1 MTAAGVTNRKRL
13 LVLLLGFTLIFIALI
28 GRVGYIQLVWGVDL
42 QKRAVD
48 QWTRD
53 LDVFPRRGSIKDRN
67 GKILAQSATS
77 ESIAARPSQITDP
90 AKVASMIAPILDL
103 DEQELAKKLSSTS
116 NTYVWIKRQ
125 VDRKTANEIR
135 ALNIK
140 GIDFTEEP
148 KRYYPNGSLA
158 SHVLG
163 FTMKYA
169 EPGEG
174 LKGQEGLELYYDKY
188 LKGFTGKLIMETD
201 VAGREMPY
209 NVDRYIPPVNGL
221 NIVLTIDQVIQYFTE
236 REINN
241 IVAKYNPK
249 KVYAVVMEPNTG
261 EVLAM
266 ANWPNFD
273 PNQPPRDIG
282 DFEEMQQL
290 VKNFTCKDNIDP
302 GSTFKVITAAAAL
315 EEKIAGLNSSFN
327 CPGYKMVDGQRISCW
342 RAGGHGHES
351 FAEGVQNSCNPVFME
366 LALRLGKD
374 KFYSYLE
381 QFGFGQPTGIDVVG
395 EEKGIIMSKETA
407 KNVDLARMGFGQAIS
422 VTPLQLITAAS
433 AVINGGNLMKPYLVK
448 ELREP
453 VIDENGQETERV
465 VKTIS
470 PQRIRQVIS
479 AETSSIMREVLES
492 VVTDGSGRNAYIPG
506 YRVGGKTGTA
516 QKYGPGGKI
525 IPNKNISSFL
535 GFAPADNPRVI
546 VLIMV
551 DEPQTSVT
559 FGSII
564 AAPYVKQI
572 LEDTLKY
579 MNVEPVFDEE
589 TKKNMEEVDVPD
601 VIGMDLAEASR
612 VLKEAGLDYLAEES
626 GTVVV
631 DQMPKPGA
639 SVLTNTTVLLYMSS
653 ESDDETAEMP
663 GQESAE
669 PPAEGMIVVP
679 DVVGKSIREA
689 NNILISQGL
698 RLKIEGSGIA
708 VSQEPEAGTHVEADT
723 EVIVRFRLPGNNVQ
737 NGDKNEEQDDA
748 E

>member
-1 MTAAGVTNRKRL
+1 VTAAGVTNRKRL
-13 LVLLLGFTLIFIALI
+13 LVLLLIFTLIFFGLI
-28 GRVGYIQLVWGVDL
+28 IRVGYIQLVWGVDL
-42 QKRAVD
+42 QKKAVD

-53 LDVFPRRGSIKDRN
+53 LDVYPRRGSIKDRN

-77 ESIAARPSQITDP
+77 ESIAARPSQIADP
-90 AKVASMIAPILDL
+90 AKAASMIAPILDL
-103 DEQELAKKLSSTS
+103 DEQELKKKLSNTS
-116 NTYVWIKRQ
+116 SSYIWIKRQ

-188 LKGFTGKLIMETD
+188 LKGFAGKLIMETD

-236 REINN
+236 REVNN
-241 IVAKYNPK
+241 VVAKYNPK
-249 KVYAVVMEPNTG
+249 KVYAIVMEPNTG

-266 ANWPNFD
+266 ANWPNYD

-282 DFEEMQQL
+282 DFDEMQQL

-315 EEKIAGLNSSFN
+315 EEKAAGLTSSFN
-327 CPGYKMVDGQRISCW
+327 CPGYKMVDGQKISCW

-351 FAEGVQNSCNPVFME
+351 FAEAVQNSCNPVFME

-374 KFYSYLE
+374 KFYTYLNE
-381 QFGFGQPTGIDVVG
+381 FGFGQATGIDVVG

-453 VIDENGQETERV
+453 VIDENGQETERL

-470 PQRIRQVIS
+470 PQRVRQVIS
-479 AETSSIMREVLES
+479 SETSAIMREVLES
-492 VVTDGSGRNAYIPG
+492 VVTDGSGKNAFIPG

-516 QKYGPGGKI
+516 QKYGPEGRI

-546 VLIMV
+546 VLLMV
-551 DEPQTSVT
+551 DEPQTPVT
-559 FGSII
+559 FGSVI

-579 MNVEPVFDEE
+579 LNVEPVFVQE
-589 TKKNMEEVDVPD
+589 TREKMQEVDVPD
-601 VIGMDLAEASR
+601 VIGMELAEAAK
-612 VLKEAGLDYLAEES
+612 VLKKAGLDYLAEET

-639 SVLTNTTVLLYMSS
+639 SVITNTTVLLYTDKDPDGEYS
-653 ESDDETAEMP
+653 ETP
-663 GQESAE
+663 GQESDE
-669 PPAEGMIVVP
+669 PPVAGMIIVP

-708 VSQEPEAGTHVEADT
+708 VSQEPAAGTWVEENT
-723 EVIVRFRLPGNNVQ
+723 EITVKFKLPGEGVQ
-737 NGDKNEEQDDA
+737 NNEDNENQSEA

>member
-13 LVLLLGFTLIFIALI
+13 LVLLLVFTLIFFVLI
-28 GRVGYIQLVWGVDL
+28 IRVGYIQLVWGVDL
-42 QKRAVD
+42 QKKAVD

-67 GKILAQSATS
+67 GKILAQSATA
-77 ESIAARPSQITDP
+77 ESIAARPSQIADP
-90 AKVASMIAPILDL
+90 AKVASMLAPILDL
-103 DEQELAKKLSSTS
+103 DEEELTKKLSNTS
-116 NTYVWIKRQ
+116 STYVWIKRQ
-125 VDRKTANEIR
+125 VDRKTANEVR

-158 SHVLG
+158 AHVLG

-174 LKGQEGLELYYDKY
+174 LKGQEGIELYYDKY
-188 LKGFTGKLIMETD
+188 LKGFAGKLVMETD

-249 KVYAVVMEPNTG
+249 KVYAIVMEPNTG
-261 EVLAM
+261 EILAM
-266 ANWPNFD
+266 ANWPNYD
-273 PNQPPRDIG
+273 PNAPPRDIG
-282 DFEEMQQL
+282 DFDEMQRL
-290 VKNFTCKDNIDP
+290 VKNFACKDNIDP
-302 GSTFKVITAAAAL
+302 GSTFKIVTAAAAL
-315 EEKIAGLNSSFN
+315 EEKVVGLNSSFT

-342 RAGGHGHES
+342 RAGGHGHQS
-351 FAEGVQNSCNPVFME
+351 FAEGMQNSCNPVFME
-366 LALRLGKD
+366 LALSLGKD
-374 KFYSYLE
+374 KFYTYLSK
-381 QFGFGQPTGIDVVG
+381 FGFGQPTGIDVVG
-395 EEKGIIMSKETA
+395 EEKGIIMTKETA
-407 KNVDLARMGFGQAIS
+407 KNVDLARMGFGQAVS

-453 VIDENGQETERV
+453 VIDENGEETERL

-470 PQRIRQVIS
+470 PQRVRQVIS
-479 AETSSIMREVLES
+479 AETSEIMREVLES

-516 QKYGPGGKI
+516 QKYGPDGKI
-525 IPNKNISSFL
+525 MPNKNISSFL

-551 DEPQTSVT
+551 DEPETPVT

-579 MNVEPVFDEE
+579 MNVEPVFDDE
-589 TKKNMEEVDVPD
+589 TKENMKEVDVPD
-601 VIGMDLAEASR
+601 VIGMDLDKAAKILR
-612 VLKEAGLDYLAEES
+612 EAGLDYLADDA
-626 GTVVV
+626 GTVVA
-631 DQMPKPGA
+631 DQIPKPGA
-639 SVLTNTTVLLYMSS
+639 SVITNTTVLLYM
-653 ESDDETAEMP
+653 ENQPKEEAGETP

-669 PPAEGMIVVP
+669 PPAEGMIMVP

-689 NNILISQGL
+689 NNILVSQGL

-708 VSQEPEAGTHVEADT
+708 VRQDPPAGTWVEENAEIT
-723 EVIVRFRLPGNNVQ
+723 VRFRLPGESTRNGEQ
-737 NGDKNEEQDDA
+737 NEAQSEDE
-748 E
+748 

>member
-1 MTAAGVTNRKRL
+1 
-13 LVLLLGFTLIFIALI
+13 
-28 GRVGYIQLVWGVDL
+28 
-42 QKRAVD
+42 
-48 QWTRD
+48 
-53 LDVFPRRGSIKDRN
+53 
-67 GKILAQSATS
+67 
-77 ESIAARPSQITDP
+77 
-90 AKVASMIAPILDL
+90 
-103 DEQELAKKLSSTS
+103 
-116 NTYVWIKRQ
+116 
-125 VDRKTANEIR
+125 
-135 ALNIK
+135 
-140 GIDFTEEP
+140 
-148 KRYYPNGSLA
+148 
-158 SHVLG
+158 
-163 FTMKYA
+163 
-169 EPGEG
+169 
-174 LKGQEGLELYYDKY
+174 
-188 LKGFTGKLIMETD
+188 
-201 VAGREMPY
+201 
-209 NVDRYIPPVNGL
+209 
-221 NIVLTIDQVIQYFTE
+221 
-236 REINN
+236 
-241 IVAKYNPK
+241 
-249 KVYAVVMEPNTG
+249 
-261 EVLAM
+261 
-266 ANWPNFD
+266 
-273 PNQPPRDIG
+273 
-282 DFEEMQQL
+282 
-290 VKNFTCKDNIDP
+290 
-302 GSTFKVITAAAAL
+302 
-315 EEKIAGLNSSFN
+315 
-327 CPGYKMVDGQRISCW
+327 MVDGQRISCW

-601 VIGMDLAEASR
+601 VIGMDLAGGIQGIKR
-612 VLKEAGLDYLAEES
+612 GRTGLF
-626 GTVVV
+626 G
-631 DQMPKPGA
+631 
-639 SVLTNTTVLLYMSS
+639 
-653 ESDDETAEMP
+653 
-663 GQESAE
+663 
-669 PPAEGMIVVP
+669 
-679 DVVGKSIREA
+679 
-689 NNILISQGL
+689 
-698 RLKIEGSGIA
+698 
-708 VSQEPEAGTHVEADT
+708 
-723 EVIVRFRLPGNNVQ
+723 
-737 NGDKNEEQDDA
+737 
-748 E
+748 